1 MKALYIPSITG
12 QFAQWRYYQ
21 LIMQVRN
28 IVEELDYLPT
38 EVKFRVKTADEVEEI
53 NSKYVNEMLQRV
65 FDSNRLEPIKNYLL
79 KQEDKYVNNLTIAI
93 YGGDPEWYPIGLK
106 PLVEMEEE
114 NEEQVESITKAFGL
128 IKLRGDETMFVL
140 DGQHRVKGL
149 REAVLTKPDLLDEE
163 IAVTL
168 IAHNPDVV
176 GRERTR
182 RLFTTVN
189 RYAKPVSA
197 GESILLDEDDVSA
210 ILTRSL
216 MNKHPILSRNNVVA
230 QNKTADLKL
239 SKDYNKLTTTL
250 CLYQINELFIST
262 DIYPKYEG
270 AKANLVRVR
279 PSEDIIEREKIKIF
293 EYWDLFFSLF
303 DKAREF
309 VDAPEIFRRNN
320 EDLFYLRPIG
330 QETVFFLISELE
342 KNNRLNACK
351 ENVKTIEPKLNS
363 TFWNYIL
370 YDPYKNRILGNKSLA
385 RLYLKYHFGMTL
397 SAKQLTSLKSNY
409 KKNSGDL
416 QLELPDPLFAS

>member
-239 SKDYNKLTTTL
+239 SKDYNKL
-250 CLYQINELFIST
+250 I
-262 DIYPKYEG
+262 
-270 AKANLVRVR
+270 
-279 PSEDIIEREKIKIF
+279 
-293 EYWDLFFSLF
+293 
-303 DKAREF
+303 
-309 VDAPEIFRRNN
+309 
-320 EDLFYLRPIG
+320 
-330 QETVFFLISELE
+330 
-342 KNNRLNACK
+342 
-351 ENVKTIEPKLNS
+351 
-363 TFWNYIL
+363 
-370 YDPYKNRILGNKSLA
+370 
-385 RLYLKYHFGMTL
+385 
-397 SAKQLTSLKSNY
+397 
-409 KKNSGDL
+409 
-416 QLELPDPLFAS
+416 